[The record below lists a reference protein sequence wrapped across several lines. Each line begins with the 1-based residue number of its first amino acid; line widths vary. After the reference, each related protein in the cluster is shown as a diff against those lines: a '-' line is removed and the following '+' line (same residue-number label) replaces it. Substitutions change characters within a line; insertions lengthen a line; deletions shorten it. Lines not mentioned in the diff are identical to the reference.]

1 MASLPQ
7 TLFRLVSRPLPNGQN
22 SSHHESIFSMTLFS
36 RVSKTRAHICRRLVH
51 PGALPFDNSQV
62 NAVEVSGAHPLVF
75 EPCGLVARLSTT
87 AAKHI
92 PQIISASEYWFC
104 TSSVRTY
111 SCALDPRMITSRRT
125 QKT

>member
-22 SSHHESIFSMTLFS
+22 SSHHESIFSMTLFC
-36 RVSKTRAHICRRLVH
+36 RVSKTRTHNCRRLVH

-92 PQIISASEYWFC
+92 PQIISASEY
-104 TSSVRTY
+104 
-111 SCALDPRMITSRRT
+111 
-125 QKT
+125 